1 MDESTKPAVP
11 LLAGPN
17 LAGIEVARKVLGMLE
32 RGEIVSI
39 AVIGEKADGATCI
52 YDAQG
57 NGDLV
62 KLLGAA
68 TLLVRRLTDRIVDG
82 GKRAVG
88 QFSQGNGS

>member
-1 MDESTKPAVP
+1 MDESTKSVVP
-11 LLAGPN
+11 LLGRTNPAGV
-17 LAGIEVARKVLGMLE
+17 EVARKVLGMLE
-32 RGEIVSI
+32 RGELLSI
-39 AVIGEKADGATCI
+39 AVIGEKSDGATCV

-68 TLLVRRLTDRIVDG
+68 TLLVRRLTDRVVEG
-82 GKRAVG
+82 GKRAIG